1 MLSIPADR
9 CACLSEQ
16 YLLLEQLRVK
26 SRLIAPDD
34 LVILRGSVQKA
45 IEILNCQ
52 ECPSRYFSVIQNSVI
67 LGVVCMCI
75 AECYARILDAIDA
88 EEARLARNGEHKR
101 IRISSIGDGIP
112 CYLNP
117 SDDTFSAKVAP
128 AEWRSLMRNIVKTE
142 IYGVDDSAMCF
153 MKLVELLEL
162 RQTRWHQDPPAF
174 DCPPSYRSTCQV
186 PDRIPTCL
194 LIVGDVRKLIDFYAL

>member
-1 MLSIPADR
+1 
-9 CACLSEQ
+9 
-16 YLLLEQLRVK
+16 
-26 SRLIAPDD
+26 
-34 LVILRGSVQKA
+34 
-45 IEILNCQ
+45 
-52 ECPSRYFSVIQNSVI
+52 
-67 LGVVCMCI
+67 MCI